1 MSDISFTGLGSG
13 IDTASMIDALMS
25 VEKRPIERLET
36 KQNLVL
42 QKKKAFQSFNTL
54 ISGLQTSSQRLAKSE
69 TFQTFQA
76 SMEPNKTLGASI
88 DRGASAGSYTIEV
101 LQTATAEQLSS
112 SSFSDRLDQLNLSGN
127 LLINGVGIE
136 IKAEDSLLDI
146 NSKINKSQSG
156 VSASVVSV
164 SSDDHRLLITSN
176 QTGAAGINLI
186 EAGSGTGNLLD
197 QLGFTNGT
205 VSNKHII
212 SDGLESDTFASRT
225 SFISNNLNLSGIQSG
240 TVQIGDASLNLNLA
254 TQSLSD
260 ISEAINTANIA
271 GVTAS
276 VQEVDVDGQ
285 TTYKLQIHGT
295 QSLIDDN
302 NVLQKLGLLEAN
314 KDSSR
319 VLQTGQ
325 DAQFK
330 VNNIDITRSSNTV
343 SDVINGVTLNLKSP
357 NASTEEAPVQLR
369 IEENLDLVKSS
380 VSDFVEKYN
389 TVRGFISA
397 QFTYD
402 AETQASGLLF
412 GDSSLR
418 SVQTQ
423 IQRVLSGV
431 ISLILWSVLVLQ
443 QTGGDYLR

>member
-69 TFQTFQA
+69 TFQTLQT
-76 SMEPNKTLGASI
+76 SMEPNKTLAASVN
-88 DRGASAGSYTIEV
+88 RGASTGSYTIEV

-112 SSFSDRLDQLNLSGN
+112 STFGDRLDQLNLSGN

-146 NSKINKSQSG
+146 NNKINKSQSG

-164 SSDDHRLLITSN
+164 SSDDHRLLVTSN
-176 QTGAAGINLI
+176 KTGAAGINLI
-186 EAGSGTGNLLD
+186 EAGSGNLLD
-197 QLGFTNGT
+197 QLGFTNGI

-225 SFISNNLNLSGIQSG
+225 SFVSNNLNLSGIQSG
-240 TVQIGDASLNLNLA
+240 TVQIGGATLNLNLA

-260 ISEAINTANIA
+260 ISEAINTADIA

-330 VNNIDITRSSNTV
+330 VNNIEIHANTLLIKLFV
-343 SDVINGVTLNLKSP
+343 KNL
-357 NASTEEAPVQLR
+357 
-369 IEENLDLVKSS
+369 
-380 VSDFVEKYN
+380 
-389 TVRGFISA
+389 ISK
-397 QFTYD
+397 
-402 AETQASGLLF
+402 
-412 GDSSLR
+412 
-418 SVQTQ
+418 
-423 IQRVLSGV
+423 
-431 ISLILWSVLVLQ
+431 
-443 QTGGDYLR
+443 